1 MPQRHP
7 VLDYQELYYHS
18 QEFEESKKQFFT
30 ENNMEKKQADFDN
43 QTYKTDGEG
52 NELTVR
58 DCLNRHERRKLMRE
72 RMRMKNKY
80 HGGEDGLEG
89 VKKHFENKP

>member
-7 VLDYQELYYHS
+7 VLDQQELQDYYHS
-18 QEFEESKKQFFT
+18 QEFEKLKKQFFT

-52 NELTVR
+52 NELSVY

-72 RMRMKNKY
+72 RMRMEKNRRR
-80 HGGEDGLEG
+80 
-89 VKKHFENKP
+89 